1 MNTYKDFHAEISRIE
16 EECLNEVIAL
26 FNEHNTTI
34 IELDVVDDD
43 DVDDDNDN
51 LILPMYGRYDG
62 IENVTIN
69 SIELI
74 QVEVYGVKTMRIV
87 LGVEDYDEKYEL
99 CEFDGNAI
107 VFVYDVVYN
116 YFKNNK

>member
-16 EECLNEVIAL
+16 NECYNEIIAL
-26 FNEHNTTI
+26 FKEHNTTI
-34 IELDVVDDD
+34 INLYIDEDDD
-43 DVDDDNDN
+43 DN

-99 CEFDGNAI
+99 CEFEGNAI
-107 VFVYDVVYN
+107 LFVYDVVYN
-116 YFKNNK
+116 YFSSNK

>member
-16 EECLNEVIAL
+16 NECFNEIIAL
-26 FNEHNTTI
+26 FKEHNTTI
-34 IELDVVDDD
+34 INLYIDEDDD
-43 DVDDDNDN
+43 DN
-51 LILPMYGRYDG
+51 LILPMYGRYCG

-99 CEFDGNAI
+99 CEFEGNAI
-107 VFVYDVVYN
+107 LFVYDVVYN
-116 YFKNNK
+116 YFSSNK

>member
-16 EECLNEVIAL
+16 EECFNEVIAL

-34 IELDVVDDD
+34 IELDVDDD
-43 DVDDDNDN
+43 DN

-74 QVEVYGVKTMRIV
+74 QVEVYGIKTMRIV
-87 LGVEDYDEKYEL
+87 LGVEDYNEKYEL
-99 CEFDGNAI
+99 CEFEGNVI
-107 VFVYDVVYN
+107 LFVYDVVYN
-116 YFKNNK
+116 YFNNNK

>member
-16 EECLNEVIAL
+16 NECLNEVIAL

-34 IELDVVDDD
+34 IDLDIDDD
-43 DVDDDNDN
+43 DDN

-69 SIELI
+69 SIEII
-74 QVEVYGVKTMRIV
+74 QVDVYGIKTMRIV

-107 VFVYDVVYN
+107 TFVYDVVYN

>member
-16 EECLNEVIAL
+16 NECFNEIIAL

-34 IELDVVDDD
+34 IKFYI
-43 DVDDDNDN
+43 DDNDDGN

-69 SIELI
+69 SVELI
-74 QVEVYGVKTMRIV
+74 QVDVYGIKEKRIV

-99 CEFDGNAI
+99 CEFEGNAI
-107 VFVYDVVYN
+107 IFVYDAVYN
-116 YFKNNK
+116 YFSNIK

>member
-1 MNTYKDFHAEISRIE
+1 MNTYKDFHREISKIE
-16 EECLNEVIAL
+16 KECYNEVIAL

-34 IELDVVDDD
+34 INFYID
-43 DVDDDNDN
+43 DDDNDN
-51 LILPMYGRYDG
+51 LILPMYGRYYG

-74 QVEVYGVKTMRIV
+74 QVDVCGIKEKRIV

-99 CEFDGNAI
+99 CEFEGNAI
-107 VFVYDVVYN
+107 LFVYDAAYN
-116 YFKNNK
+116 YFSNIK

>member
-16 EECLNEVIAL
+16 KECLNEVIAL

-34 IELDVVDDD
+34 IKLDIDDD
-43 DVDDDNDN
+43 DN
-51 LILPMYGRYDG
+51 LILPMYGRYDS

-74 QVEVYGVKTMRIV
+74 QVDVYGIKEMRIV
-87 LGVEDYDEKYEL
+87 LGVEGYNEKYDL
-99 CEFDGNAI
+99 NEFDGNALL
-107 VFVYDVVYN
+107 FVYDVVYY
-116 YFKNNK
+116 YFNNNK

>member
-16 EECLNEVIAL
+16 NECFNEIIAL
-26 FNEHNTTI
+26 FKEHNTTI
-34 IELDVVDDD
+34 INLYIDEDDD
-43 DVDDDNDN
+43 DN

-99 CEFDGNAI
+99 CEFEGNAI
-107 VFVYDVVYN
+107 LFVYDVVYN
-116 YFKNNK
+116 YFSSNK

>member
-26 FNEHNTTI
+26 FKEHNTTI
-34 IELDVVDDD
+34 IDLDIDDD
-43 DVDDDNDN
+43 DN

-74 QVEVYGVKTMRIV
+74 QVDVYGIKTMRIV

-116 YFKNNK
+116 YFNNNK